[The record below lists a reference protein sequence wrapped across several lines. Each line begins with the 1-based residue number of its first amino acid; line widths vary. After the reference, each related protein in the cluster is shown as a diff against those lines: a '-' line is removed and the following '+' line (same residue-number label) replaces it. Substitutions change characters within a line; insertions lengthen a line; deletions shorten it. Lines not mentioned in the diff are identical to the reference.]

1 MEATALSSATQSH
14 RPYPVSVDVLALIA
28 DAVICTD
35 EEGRILFFNRAAEQ
49 SFGYSADEVLG
60 KDVELLLPQRYQ
72 AQHAL
77 SVRSFA
83 VGKNGT
89 NRLMGNQREVWG
101 RRKNGEEFPSEAI
114 VSRHSVDGRMILT
127 VVHRDIAERKEMEN
141 QREAIARELDHRIG
155 NMISVV
161 SSLVSLSAKS
171 AESIGDLAQSLQDR
185 LRALAA
191 TQTLL
196 RQERNGKITLSE
208 LLLAELALYRSGDGS
223 NVIIEGDLVVLCAT
237 ALQPLALVFHE
248 LATNSAKYGAFSAPA
263 GRVTIASECASDGD
277 EHVFLIEWRETGGP
291 PVKPP
296 SRQGFGST
304 LIEQM
309 IRRALRAEVSMDYRP
324 EGLVCR
330 MIFPRSRV
338 EESCET

>member
-1 MEATALSSATQSH
+1 MEASALHSAAQSLQSN
-14 RPYPVSVDVLALIA
+14 PVSVDVLALIA

-35 EEGRILFFNRAAEQ
+35 EEGSILFFNRAAEQ
-49 SFGYSADEVLG
+49 SFGYSAEEVLG

-114 VSRHSVDGRMILT
+114 VSRHSVDGKMILT

-191 TQTLL
+191 TQALL
-196 RQERNGKITLSE
+196 RQERNGKITLNE

-223 NVIIEGDLVVLCAT
+223 NVIIEGDPVVLCAT

-248 LATNSAKYGAFSAPA
+248 LATNSAKYGAFKAPG
-263 GRVTIASECASDGD
+263 GRVTITSECVSDGD
-277 EHVFLIEWRETGGP
+277 EHLFLIEWCETGGP

-296 SRQGFGST
+296 SRQGFGSA

-330 MIFPRSRV
+330 MTFPRSRV